1 MLKKFVVTALAITV
15 IAALMTSPAVAGGP
29 QNQSGKIYNYHWAV
43 QTVKILQFRFAY
55 MFGVAPADPVDPPPG
70 DGYGP
75 GDGTGNDGDG
85 PEDGTGYGPGPEYR
99 FQKYGEC
106 VGDGYGSTAYRFRQ
120 RGQ

>member
-1 MLKKFVVTALAITV
+1 MLKKFIVTALAV
-15 IAALMTSPAVAGGP
+15 AVMAVLLTSPAEAGGP
-29 QNQSGKIYNYHWAV
+29 QNQSGKIYNNHWAV

-55 MFGVAPADPVDPPPG
+55 MFGVAPADPIDPPAG
-70 DGYGP
+70 GWGP

-99 FQKYGEC
+99 YQKC
-106 VGDGYGSTAYRFRQ
+106 DLTAYRFRQ